1 MTNLVDFE
9 AVLSLIDQSISPSYL
24 NPTQEIVLREVWNG
38 KTYSEMAYQH
48 NYDSEYIKSV
58 GCNLWQI
65 LSRTFDKQ
73 INKSNFVPFM
83 RQRITQL
90 LEQKALESKDYQQ
103 VQPSSNNLRD
113 RHNFHWTTAPDIKFF
128 EGRVEEI
135 NTLELWSQDP
145 DSRCIIISGMVGSGK
160 TTLVTKFARKIK
172 NQFDYVIWF
181 SLLQTPTLTTLV
193 NSYLKIINHQTEAQ
207 IDAKSLELS
216 FLLSEFINCL
226 KQKKILLV
234 LDDLHCIFDV
244 NKTNASYKKDFEEY
258 GRFLRSIISTEHQ
271 SLLVATSRI
280 KPKML
285 EYYSDNQ
292 VKILDLQGFN
302 VQATKAIINS
312 QNNNRLEEEQLL
324 FLSKSLQSNPQL
336 LNIVKNHL
344 DDFGDFI
351 EDNAEQ
357 VLQDIILIDEISNLL
372 EQELFYLSALEKEII
387 YWLAISYS
395 PVSLEELSHY
405 VEKSQGKLR
414 FVQSINSLTKRSL
427 IIKKN
432 PTFSLMPIMKIYVR
446 RKLVKQA
453 LQSENHN

>member
-1 MTNLVDFE
+1 MTNLVNFE

-90 LEQKALESKDYQQ
+90 VEEKALQLKDYQ
-103 VQPSSNNLRD
+103 VQPASDNKINQQY
-113 RHNFHWTTAPDIKFF
+113 FHWTTAPEIKFF
-128 EGRVEEI
+128 EGRAEEI
-135 NTLELWSQDP
+135 NTLELWSKDP
-145 DSRCIIISGMVGSGK
+145 DSRCIIVSGMVGSGK
-160 TTLVTKFARKIK
+160 TTLVTKFAKKIK

-181 SLLQTPTLTTLV
+181 SLLQTPNLATLV
-193 NSYLKIINHQTEAQ
+193 NSYLKIISQQNDDQ
-207 IDAKSLELS
+207 IDPKSLELS

-234 LDDLHCIFDV
+234 LDDLHCILDV
-244 NKTNASYKKDFEEY
+244 SKTNASYKKDFEEY
-258 GRFLRSIISTEHQ
+258 GRFLRSIISTDHQ
-271 SLLVATSRI
+271 SLLVTTSSI

-292 VKILDLQGFN
+292 VKILDLQGFGI
-302 VQATKAIINS
+302 QATRAIVNS
-312 QNNNRLEEEQLL
+312 QNNNPVKEEQLL
-324 FLSKSLQSNPQL
+324 FLSKSFQSNPQL

-344 DDFGDFI
+344 DDFGDFM
-351 EDNAEQ
+351 EDNIEQ
-357 VLQDIILIDEISNLL
+357 VLQDLIMIDEISNLL
-372 EQELFYLSALEKEII
+372 EQELFYLSDLEKEII
-387 YWLAISYS
+387 YWLAISCS
-395 PVSLEELSHY
+395 PISLEDLSHY
-405 VEKSQGKLR
+405 VEKSQRKLR
-414 FVQSINSLTKRSL
+414 FVQSINSLIKRSL
-427 IIKKN
+427 VIKSD
-432 PTFSLMPIMKIYVR
+432 TTYSLMPIMKIYVR

-453 LQSENHN
+453 LQSENYN